1 VTAVADTATAQQV
14 HRALSSPVRVRLLD
28 LLRGEP
34 ADARDLADRLS
45 LHVNTVRAHLALLED
60 AGLVGSEAV
69 TRDGPGRPR
78 LVYRATDEAATAPD
92 ESGYRFLAEI
102 LASYVTATAP
112 DPSAAAE
119 GAGSAWGRYL
129 VDRPAPFRDVAP
141 DDAIA
146 EIVRIL
152 DEVGFAPE
160 LESDDPRHPR
170 LLLHRCPFLDVAKE
184 HQDVVCSVHLGL
196 MRGALDEL
204 GVAVSARDLRP
215 FVTPD
220 LCVTELEVGT

>member
-1 VTAVADTATAQQV
+1 VTAVPGAATEQQV

-28 LLRGEP
+28 LLRDEP

-60 AGLVGSEAV
+60 AGLATSAAV

-78 LVYRATDEAATAPD
+78 LVYRATGVAEAAPD
-92 ESGYRFLAEI
+92 DSGYRFLAEI

-112 DPSAAAE
+112 DPAAAAE

-129 VDRPAPFRDVAP
+129 VDRPAPFREVAP
-141 DDAIA
+141 SDAIA

-160 LESDDPRHPR
+160 LETDDPRHPR
-170 LLLHRCPFLDVAKE
+170 LLLHRCPFLDVAKD

-204 GVAVSARDLRP
+204 GVEVSARDLRP
-215 FVTPD
+215 FVAPD
-220 LCVTELEVGT
+220 LCVTDLEVGS